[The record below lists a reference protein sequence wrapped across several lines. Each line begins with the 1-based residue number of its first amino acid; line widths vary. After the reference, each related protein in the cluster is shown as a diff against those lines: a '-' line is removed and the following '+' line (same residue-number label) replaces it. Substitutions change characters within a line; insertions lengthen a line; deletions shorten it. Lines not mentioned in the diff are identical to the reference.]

1 MKLKNYLSG
10 IFLQLPLLL
19 CAQTTED
26 IGKIV
31 LGVRFVDDISSETKK
46 LQPQLE
52 NKLIMFATQSGYS
65 SFGDNIFFI
74 TPNIVINDIN
84 VAEGG
89 MKNIY
94 VVNGD
99 LYLTI
104 RDSDNGTIYSSAS
117 YPFKGSGTNKD
128 VAIKNAIL
136 NISYPR
142 VQELFSEA
150 KEKILSYYTQQQ
162 SHIFAHAE
170 LCAKEGNYDEAIAY
184 LMMIPEELTDLHI
197 QALGKASDIY
207 TQRDKAIYRK
217 KMAETYH
224 NNESIIANANSLL
237 AMHKPQEAL
246 RILWNYR
253 GGNEHLDAQ
262 YSSLINKA
270 ENLVSATEAEN
281 LRKEERAYR
290 DNKLKDNREWEEK
303 KLESAHKRDMD
314 RRELELKNQIVS
326 AAERVAHDEISVK
339 KQAIASAE
347 RVAHDNISAKKQAIA
362 STERVLHHRADVD
375 NNKIEALKTIAC
387 EYIKK
392 NPRSNYLHINY

>member
-1 MKLKNYLSG
+1 
-10 IFLQLPLLL
+10 
-19 CAQTTED
+19 
-26 IGKIV
+26 
-31 LGVRFVDDISSETKK
+31 
-46 LQPQLE
+46 
-52 NKLIMFATQSGYS
+52 
-65 SFGDNIFFI
+65 
-74 TPNIVINDIN
+74 
-84 VAEGG
+84 
-89 MKNIY
+89 
-94 VVNGD
+94 
-99 LYLTI
+99 
-104 RDSDNGTIYSSAS
+104 
-117 YPFKGSGTNKD
+117 
-128 VAIKNAIL
+128 
-136 NISYPR
+136 
-142 VQELFSEA
+142 
-150 KEKILSYYTQQQ
+150 
-162 SHIFAHAE
+162 
-170 LCAKEGNYDEAIAY
+170 
-184 LMMIPEELTDLHI
+184 
-197 QALGKASDIY
+197 
-207 TQRDKAIYRK
+207 
-217 KMAETYH
+217 MAETYH

-262 YSSLINKA
+262 YSSLINKT